1 MQVHGKSVPLI
12 RQMGTTDCGIACL
25 TMLFQYYGFNID
37 ISEMKA
43 RIKIGRNGVSL
54 AKMRDIAEEYG
65 FSFKA
70 YSDYLEEQNLLSNL
84 PVIMC
89 SKENHF
95 VVVSE
100 RKHGKY
106 VVLDP
111 VKGKLKMNYAD
122 IQNAF
127 LNILVLIRPSG
138 NISYNKI
145 KSDFQVPVNKT
156 KFVIAILLTFI
167 AQSIVL
173 VPSLVIQNIVNAISY
188 NEHDFAIIKYIIVA
202 FLIAVLFFGVNLVKK
217 KILLLLQNEI
227 YEDTI
232 FLMIDKIFNIDLSY
246 FESHSS
252 GDVESRFNSI
262 NDIYEFVSGAL
273 ITTTVDVITAVFCGI
288 LMITQSSSLFLL
300 IMILTVIQILI
311 VVLLNRKARVKT
323 KNYIADQSILEAR
336 MIEILTNIQQI
347 RCMRIENLL
356 CSSIKDDYTHLISRL
371 KDRIKIS
378 DLMESIIGAFSML
391 SSILLYAVGG
401 LLVFRGK
408 IKLGTL
414 ISFATLAGHFTGPFQ
429 TLSLVAPQFNV
440 LKETLIRL
448 KELMNYQSDYEN
460 GNERIEHFESIDLV
474 KVTYSYL
481 GSAEPDI
488 ENITLEIN
496 KGEKVAIVGSSGGGK
511 TTIIKLLL
519 NVFSNYDGEIL
530 LNKKNIKY
538 ILKEDVDR
546 IFAIVT
552 QVPMAMNGTIKEN
565 IDLTNSLSEE
575 EIYSC
580 LEMVELREDIE
591 KFPLKL
597 NTYVGENG
605 QNISGGQKQ
614 RIAIARALALK
625 PEVIIFDEA
634 TSNLDPITEK
644 KICDNLKKLHITQI
658 VITHRLSAVED
669 ADKIYVIDK
678 GKISEFGTYAQ
689 LIKVKEGYF
698 AAANK

>member
-1 MQVHGKSVPLI
+1 
-12 RQMGTTDCGIACL
+12 
-25 TMLFQYYGFNID
+25 
-37 ISEMKA
+37 
-43 RIKIGRNGVSL
+43 
-54 AKMRDIAEEYG
+54 MRDIAEEYG

-173 VPSLVIQNIVNAISY
+173 VPSLVIQNIVNVISY

-356 CSSIKDDYTHLISRL
+356 CSSSLQIKSQ
-371 KDRIKIS
+371 
-378 DLMESIIGAFSML
+378 G
-391 SSILLYAVGG
+391 
-401 LLVFRGK
+401 
-408 IKLGTL
+408 
-414 ISFATLAGHFTGPFQ
+414 
-429 TLSLVAPQFNV
+429 
-440 LKETLIRL
+440 
-448 KELMNYQSDYEN
+448 
-460 GNERIEHFESIDLV
+460 
-474 KVTYSYL
+474 
-481 GSAEPDI
+481 
-488 ENITLEIN
+488 
-496 KGEKVAIVGSSGGGK
+496 
-511 TTIIKLLL
+511 
-519 NVFSNYDGEIL
+519 
-530 LNKKNIKY
+530 
-538 ILKEDVDR
+538 
-546 IFAIVT
+546 
-552 QVPMAMNGTIKEN
+552 
-565 IDLTNSLSEE
+565 
-575 EIYSC
+575 
-580 LEMVELREDIE
+580 
-591 KFPLKL
+591 
-597 NTYVGENG
+597 
-605 QNISGGQKQ
+605 
-614 RIAIARALALK
+614 
-625 PEVIIFDEA
+625 
-634 TSNLDPITEK
+634 
-644 KICDNLKKLHITQI
+644 
-658 VITHRLSAVED
+658 
-669 ADKIYVIDK
+669 
-678 GKISEFGTYAQ
+678 
-689 LIKVKEGYF
+689 
-698 AAANK
+698 

>member
-1 MQVHGKSVPLI
+1 MHGKSVPLI

-173 VPSLVIQNIVNAISY
+173 VPSLVIQNIVNVISY

-530 LNKKNIKY
+530 LNKKNIKN

>member
-173 VPSLVIQNIVNAISY
+173 VPSLVIQSIVNAISY

-530 LNKKNIKY
+530 LNKKNIKN

>member
-1 MQVHGKSVPLI
+1 MHGKSVPLI

-173 VPSLVIQNIVNAISY
+173 VPSLVIQNIVNVISY

-481 GSAEPDI
+481 GS
-488 ENITLEIN
+488 
-496 KGEKVAIVGSSGGGK
+496 K
-511 TTIIKLLL
+511 
-519 NVFSNYDGEIL
+519 
-530 LNKKNIKY
+530 
-538 ILKEDVDR
+538 R
-546 IFAIVT
+546 
-552 QVPMAMNGTIKEN
+552 
-565 IDLTNSLSEE
+565 
-575 EIYSC
+575 
-580 LEMVELREDIE
+580 
-591 KFPLKL
+591 
-597 NTYVGENG
+597 
-605 QNISGGQKQ
+605 
-614 RIAIARALALK
+614 
-625 PEVIIFDEA
+625 
-634 TSNLDPITEK
+634 
-644 KICDNLKKLHITQI
+644 
-658 VITHRLSAVED
+658 
-669 ADKIYVIDK
+669 
-678 GKISEFGTYAQ
+678 
-689 LIKVKEGYF
+689 
-698 AAANK
+698 

>member
-145 KSDFQVPVNKT
+145 KSDFQVPVNKP

-173 VPSLVIQNIVNAISY
+173 VPSLVIQNIVNVISY

-530 LNKKNIKY
+530 LNKKNIKN

>member
-145 KSDFQVPVNKT
+145 KSDFQVPVNKP

-173 VPSLVIQNIVNAISY
+173 VPSLVIQSIVNAISY

-202 FLIAVLFFGVNLVKK
+202 FLIAALFFGVNLVKK

-232 FLMIDKIFNIDLSY
+232 FLMIDKVFNIDLSY

-401 LLVFRGK
+401 LLVFSGK

-448 KELMNYQSDYEN
+448 KELMNYQSDYKN

-530 LNKKNIKY
+530 LNKKNIKN

>member
-173 VPSLVIQNIVNAISY
+173 VPSLVIQNIVNVISY

-530 LNKKNIKY
+530 LNKKNIKN

-658 VITHRLSAVED
+658 VITHRLSVSDE
-669 ADKIYVIDK
+669 
-678 GKISEFGTYAQ
+678 
-689 LIKVKEGYF
+689 
-698 AAANK
+698 

>member
-111 VKGKLKMNYAD
+111 VKGKLKMSYAD

-173 VPSLVIQNIVNAISY
+173 VPSLVIQNIVNVISY

-530 LNKKNIKY
+530 LNKKNIKN